1 MFKNIVTS
9 IIENTL
15 SVTGLGKYTYYLEEG
30 KEESKLESGIGFVYQ
45 IIIMSMIL
53 YYEKRQDRKDGLIFK
68 ITALSFLFVPL
79 GFIAQLIARIGMYL
93 QVSMIA
99 TYPLMIRTINNRIVR
114 AGTLFVIMFSLFMT
128 SSHFQFRNLER
139 FVHRI
144 SYYFESFIW
153 R

>member
-1 MFKNIVTS
+1 MVDCFNPA
-9 IIENTL
+9 
-15 SVTGLGKYTYYLEEG
+15 SVASLFIAVLR
-30 KEESKLESGIGFVYQ
+30 
-45 IIIMSMIL
+45 IL

-114 AGTLFVIMFSLFMT
+114 AGTLFIIMFFTIYDFFSFFNSEIWRDSFIEYHT
-128 SSHFQFRNLER
+128 
-139 FVHRI
+139 I
-144 SYYFESFIW
+144 FESFIW

>member
-1 MFKNIVTS
+1 
-9 IIENTL
+9 
-15 SVTGLGKYTYYLEEG
+15 
-30 KEESKLESGIGFVYQ
+30 
-45 IIIMSMIL
+45 MSMIL

-114 AGTLFVIMFSLFMT
+114 AGTLFIIMFFTIYDFFLI
-128 SSHFQFRNLER
+128 FQFRNLER

-144 SYYFESFIW
+144 SYYF
-153 R
+153 